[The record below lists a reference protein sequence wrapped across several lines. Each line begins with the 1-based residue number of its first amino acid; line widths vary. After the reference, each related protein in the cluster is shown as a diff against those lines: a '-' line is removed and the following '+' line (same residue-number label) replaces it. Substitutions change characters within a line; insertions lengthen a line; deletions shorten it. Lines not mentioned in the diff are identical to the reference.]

1 MQASGIEAAFADMQ
15 DPRREQGRLHKLI
28 DIIVMAICAVI
39 SGGETWVDI
48 VDFAQDKEAWLR
60 EFLELP
66 NGIPSHDT
74 FARVFQLLDAE
85 ELQLGYQKWIRSI
98 KPVLADRDIVP
109 IDGKTLRRS
118 HDRAQNKSAVHLLHA
133 WSVEAGLVLG
143 QRVVAG
149 KSNEI
154 PEIPK
159 LLKLLSL
166 NGCIVSVDALGCQRR
181 IATAIVKQHKA
192 DYVMALKEN
201 QGELRQTVKDL
212 FDYADAHHP
221 RLLGGQYSR
230 AKATGKPRG
239 RVERRTCE
247 VLHDVDVLT
256 PFREQKG
263 WTGLHSIVRLEYAQL
278 DDGKWQ
284 NKMTRYFIS
293 SLKSEAQEFLRVIR
307 AHWHI
312 ENKLHR
318 VLDVTFRQDDSR
330 IRVGHG
336 PANFA
341 VLQHIALALL
351 KKHPKRISL
360 RRKRLQAAR
369 NDDLRWQILT
379 AYS

>member
-1 MQASGIEAAFADMQ
+1 MHASGLEAAFADLQ
-15 DPRREQGRLHKLI
+15 DPRREQGRLHKLM
-28 DIIVMAICAVI
+28 DIIVVAVCAVV

-48 VDFAQDKEAWLR
+48 VDFAEDKEAWLR

-74 FARVFQLLDAE
+74 FARVFQLLDPE

-109 IDGKTLRRS
+109 IDGKTMRRS

-143 QRVVAG
+143 QRVVAS

-154 PEIPK
+154 PEIPE

-166 NGCIVSVDALGCQRR
+166 KGCIVSVDAMGCQRR
-181 IATAIVKQHKA
+181 IANAIVEQHEA
-192 DYVMALKEN
+192 DYVLALKEN
-201 QGELRQTVKDL
+201 QGELHQTVKEL
-212 FDYADAHHP
+212 FDFADAHHP
-221 RLLGGQYSR
+221 RLLGGRYSR
-230 AKATGKPRG
+230 AEATGKPRG

-247 VLHDVDVLT
+247 VLRDVEVLT

-263 WTGLHSIVRLEYAQL
+263 WTGLQSIVRLEYAQL

-284 NKMTRYFIS
+284 KKMTRYFIS
-293 SLKSEAQEFLRVIR
+293 SLQSDAQEFLRVIR

-330 IRVGHG
+330 IRVGHS
-336 PANFA
+336 PENFA

-369 NDDLRWQILT
+369 NDDLRWQIIT